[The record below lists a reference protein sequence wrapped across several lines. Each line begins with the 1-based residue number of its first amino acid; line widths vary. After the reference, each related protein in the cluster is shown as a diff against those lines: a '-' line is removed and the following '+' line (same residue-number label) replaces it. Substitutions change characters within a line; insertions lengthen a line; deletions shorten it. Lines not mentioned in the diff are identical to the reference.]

1 MGLPRHKED
10 VKKGLRIGFENYQR
24 IYRAGIRT
32 GEIHFLINLISSWH
46 NKYPNDIISNIFKA
60 KIDFINKNNREAKRR
75 VQKILEGDPE
85 NLACY
90 ELLAKQSKEDDKY
103 LHSAIY
109 LLSGKIAEIK
119 YIFQW
124 ATTLRAVKNE
134 IKRNNI
140 KNAEKLLKRAIAE
153 DPNNILIAIEH
164 FRISLKHNDLRSNSQ
179 LVKIYNQRWKNCI
192 HFKIWKAMAQMNSG
206 NEAEAVAL
214 LHSCAHSDPGG
225 IVIRR
230 LLGSDHEYL
239 SIWPKDRAIFYHQ
252 QIPTSIA
259 VSLDWNRLNSGER
272 EQKKPKGV
280 AKASREKPWLLKYDP
295 QLREPNQLKIKPV
308 YVILSSNFGL
318 TRKYGPKSADVIIE
332 KLTQLSNTFNKKSKW
347 ESCVFLPDDFN
358 SMSRWGITTVAEID
372 PWKIKLSLMDLD
384 KILRESGKEIGA
396 VIIIGNHSVIP
407 FHRLPNPTDDGDQE
421 VLSDNPY
428 STASSNYLLP
438 EWPVGRLPG
447 EKGNDPGLLIE
458 QIRHVTRFHAALI
471 PSGNVFKRICSNI
484 DKRFNILRK
493 IKDLI
498 KKPRDFG
505 YSAAVWR
512 RSSLASFRPL
522 GKGSDLRISPP
533 YGNETIDIENLM
545 KAKCAYF
552 NLHGLSNT
560 SEWYGQRDFSEAPTG
575 PDFPVALSA
584 EKLSQLTNN
593 IDLVFTEACYG
604 GYIVDKYINDS
615 IALKLISIG
624 SQGVV
629 GSTCISYGSI
639 FTPLIGGDL
648 LGFIYWKYIK
658 DGYTFGESLLQAKV
672 GLVKIMKQRQGYLD
686 GEDQKTLQSFVLYG
700 DPLGYLEPNIFL
712 EKSRDDVYSDR
723 DIKLVSDREGYYTT
737 SPGISEKITSDLN
750 KLLQSYIPGLEN
762 AEIKVKKHKIKI
774 TKMLENDTNQT
785 GKIGSNLEY
794 KNITQILYSKSI
806 ISEKRKH
813 TQYARV
819 TMDDRGKIIKLAV
832 SR

>member
-1 MGLPRHKED
+1 VE
-10 VKKGLRIGFENYQR
+10 KGLRIGVEEYQR
-24 IYRAGIRT
+24 INRAGLRN
-32 GEIHFLINLISSWH
+32 GEFQFLNSLVGSWLE
-46 NKYPNDIISNIFKA
+46 KYPNDIQSNILKA
-60 KIDFINKNNREAKRR
+60 EIDFANKSYREAKKGI
-75 VQKILEGDPE
+75 QAILESDPE

-90 ELLAKQSKEDDKY
+90 EILANQSKENDKY
-103 LHSAIY
+103 IHSAIY
-109 LLSGKIAEIK
+109 ILSGKIREINK
-119 YIFQW
+119 VFPW

-134 IKRNNI
+134 IKRNNNN
-140 KNAEKLLKRAIAE
+140 NAEKLLKSAIAE

-164 FRISLKHNDLRSNSQ
+164 YRISLKLNNLGSNLQ
-179 LVKIYNQRWKNCI
+179 LVKIYNQRWQKCI
-192 HFKIWKAMAQMNSG
+192 HFKIWMAMAQMNSG
-206 NEAEAVAL
+206 NETEAVAL
-214 LHSCAHSDPGG
+214 LHSCVHSDPGG

-230 LLGSDHEYL
+230 LLGKDNEFL
-239 SIWPKDRAIFYHQ
+239 SIWPKDRAIFYNL

-259 VSLDWNRLNSGER
+259 VSLEWNRLNSGDK
-272 EQKKPKGV
+272 EQKTQKGIS
-280 AKASREKPWLLKYDP
+280 KAGRENSQHVKLHSQILEENDTK
-295 QLREPNQLKIKPV
+295 LSPV
-308 YVILSSNFGL
+308 YVILSSNIGL
-318 TRKYGPKSADVIIE
+318 ARKYGPMSADVIIE
-332 KLTQLSNTFNKKSKW
+332 NLTNLSKAIKKKPNW
-347 ESCVFLPDDFN
+347 ESYVFLPDDFN
-358 SMSRWGITTVAEID
+358 SMNRWGINTVSEID
-372 PWKIKLSLMDLD
+372 PWKIKLSLMDLG
-384 KILRESGKEIGA
+384 KRLKQRGKEIGA
-396 VIIIGNHSVIP
+396 VIIIGNHGVIP

-428 STASSNYLLP
+428 STSSSNYLLP

-458 QIRHVTRFHAALI
+458 QIRHVTKFHVALI
-471 PSGNVFKRICSNI
+471 PTKNVFKKIINCFN
-484 DKRFNILRK
+484 KRFNILRM
-493 IKDLI
+493 ITDLI
-498 KKPRDFG
+498 KKPKDFG
-505 YSAAVWR
+505 YSAEVWR
-512 RSSLASFRPL
+512 RSSIASFRPL

-533 YGNETIDIENLM
+533 YINETIDVENLM

-560 SEWYGQRDFSEAPTG
+560 SEWYGQRDFSEISAG
-575 PDFPVALSA
+575 PDFPVAISA

-604 GYIVDKYINDS
+604 GYIVDKNIDDS

-629 GSTCISYGSI
+629 GSTCISYGSV

-658 DGYTFGESLLQAKV
+658 DGYTFGESLLQAKI
-672 GLVKIMKQRQGYLD
+672 GLVKVMKQRQGYLD

-700 DPLGYLEPNIFL
+700 DPLGQLEPNIFL
-712 EKSRDDVYSDR
+712 EKSRCEAYSER
-723 DIKLVSDREGYYTT
+723 EIELVSDQDGHFTT
-737 SPGISEKITSDLN
+737 ANGISKKITDDLN
-750 KLLQSYIPGLEN
+750 ELLQSYIPGLEN
-762 AEIKVKKHKIKI
+762 AEIKVKKHKINV
-774 TKMLENDTNQT
+774 TKMLNIATNQT

-794 KNITQILYSKSI
+794 KNLTQILYNKSI